1 MAASLLATLPIILVF
16 VMLRKSFI
24 GGFARLGTGGKE

>member
-1 MAASLLATLPIILVF
+1 MTASLLATLPIVVVF
-16 VMLRKSFI
+16 VILRKSFI